1 MPDEL
6 ELEAIAAEHA
16 GRPVT
21 DVEMPLVPKVQEDL
35 AAIKALAKLLATGQ
49 RRLLVVDAA
58 GAVTGMLTQ
67 QDLVRNLFPVR

>member
-49 RRLLVVDAA
+49 QIGRAHV
-58 GAVTGMLTQ
+58 
-67 QDLVRNLFPVR
+67 